1 MTYTY
6 KVGQPYNAILWRT
19 RLKQRMAKGDL
30 SRFTQDI
37 MYIILGNSR
46 EDEKEA
52 DAKDMLTLAETY
64 PEEQLRMYLRA
75 FKNCPKW

>member
-6 KVGQPYNAILWRT
+6 KVGQPYYAILWRK

-52 DAKDMLTLAETY
+52 VAKDMLTLAETY